1 MLVVL
6 TVTSNQWSIRA
17 LGGKNWKLL
26 HRLAYVAAAVL
37 IYHQAIAGKGHW
49 AIARCLLFPLA
60 TLQLARLIKTLLR
73 ERRMNPVLPWVVG
86 SRDYK
91 HGTL

>member
-1 MLVVL
+1 
-6 TVTSNQWSIRA
+6 
-17 LGGKNWKLL
+17 
-26 HRLAYVAAAVL
+26 VL